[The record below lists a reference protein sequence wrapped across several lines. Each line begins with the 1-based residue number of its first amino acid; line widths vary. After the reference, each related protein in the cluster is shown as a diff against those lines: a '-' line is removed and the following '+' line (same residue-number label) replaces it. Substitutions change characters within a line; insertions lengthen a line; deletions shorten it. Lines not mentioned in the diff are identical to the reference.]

1 MFCSSRHLSAGA
13 SFLGIDPVGPA
24 VRRLGRR
31 LARVPLFGPFSVRA
45 AVSLPSRRLALTG
58 CWLDGLLNYDVVL
71 NVELVVH
78 VHNVDLHTALR
89 ACFAS
94 WVSASSLWRLP
105 RSSTL
110 HIGWNDPLD
119 VEILLLLLLVITT
132 GSSLMFSTCGVST
145 STIGLLLDILSWML
159 STHRPTHTTYATLG
173 LRGRGILA
181 IGCGSWIV
189 TSLLVLTCHRFVSSC
204 LGVVISL

>member
-13 SFLGIDPVGPA
+13 SFLGIDLVGPA
-24 VRRLGRR
+24 LRRLGRR

-110 HIGWNDPLD
+110 HIGGNDPLD
-119 VEILLLLLLVITT
+119 VEILLLLLLVIT
-132 GSSLMFSTCGVST
+132 GSSLLFSTCGVCT
-145 STIGLLLDILSWML
+145 STIGLLLDILSRVL
-159 STHRPTHTTYATLG
+159 STHGTAHTTYATLG
-173 LRGRGILA
+173 LIGRGILA
-181 IGCGSWIV
+181 IGCSPLIAG
-189 TSLLVLTCHRFVSSC
+189 LLVLTCHRFVSSC
-204 LGVVISL
+204 LGVVSL